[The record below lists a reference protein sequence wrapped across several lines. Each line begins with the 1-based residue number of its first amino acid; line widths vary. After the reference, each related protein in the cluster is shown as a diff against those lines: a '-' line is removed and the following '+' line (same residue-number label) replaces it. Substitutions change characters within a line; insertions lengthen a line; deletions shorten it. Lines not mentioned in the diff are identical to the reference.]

1 MGKAEFYYSL
11 APTPP
16 TSVICGY
23 VGASNCIFLPCRQRL
38 ALPTTSV
45 CALGA
50 AFMRARHGFHLR
62 WVVLAKSYKARLSP
76 EKESQPSITSRLEK
90 LANCSAEMATSFSTL
105 ASTSSLLR
113 VKIIQY
119 DPSAPKPKPKSRAK
133 PKMKTKMVEHNLSKV
148 GSLTDYGGWL
158 DIDAFPVLD
167 FDATS
172 SLDPEVP
179 APFGAAG
186 PFNSLDQGS
195 IRPLKVRF

>member
-1 MGKAEFYYSL
+1 
-11 APTPP
+11 
-16 TSVICGY
+16 
-23 VGASNCIFLPCRQRL
+23 
-38 ALPTTSV
+38 
-45 CALGA
+45 
-50 AFMRARHGFHLR
+50 
-62 WVVLAKSYKARLSP
+62 
-76 EKESQPSITSRLEK
+76 
-90 LANCSAEMATSFSTL
+90 MATSFSTL

-119 DPSAPKPKPKSRAK
+119 DPSAPKPEPKSRAK

-148 GSLTDYGGWL
+148 GSLTDCGGWL
-158 DIDAFPVLD
+158 DIDAFPVPD

-195 IRPLKVRF
+195 IRLLKSGRESLDRTDHATSVARTNSAIHRLVNGRSNPPTF